1 MKKLL
6 RNACFITLGIST
18 VSSAMAADLTPI
30 EKAGGICVKQ
40 AQLLSKNTPS
50 QPKISS
56 KKFQTSDTVSVGPNS
71 RTESHTVYVP
81 YAEVPSDGST
91 PGKAWKACMISKGF
105 PVPAE

>member
-6 RNACFITLGIST
+6 RNACFITLGICT
-18 VSSAMAADLTPI
+18 VSSAIAADLTPI
-30 EKAGGICVKQ
+30 QKAGAICVEQ
-40 AQLLSKNTPS
+40 ARLLSKNTPG
-50 QPKISS
+50 KTTLSS
-56 KKFQTSDTVSVGPNS
+56 KEFQTSDTVSAGPNS
-71 RTESHTVYVP
+71 QTVSHTVGVP